1 MYRIHFI
8 FLLLAFISNA
18 KAQSHNEHDSDVWIG
33 KAMLSDPF
41 KNVSSIAKASKKQW
55 IVGGSLTALSL
66 SSFAIDKDV
75 FHENTKLISSNQWIE
90 DYARINGVAS
100 YPLLAGLPVGLWIGG
115 LVSKNQRL
123 SNNAIVSG
131 LALYNTAVPVL
142 ALKMLTGRVRPE
154 NFVNVDLYGPSLE
167 HWSFPSM
174 HAAGAW
180 SLASCY
186 STLYPEKKW
195 ISIVG
200 YSGAALISSAR
211 VMGNKH
217 WVSDVLV
224 GSLMGYAIG
233 RITAKRHKNTYFRL
247 LPSRKRKNN

>member
-8 FLLLAFISNA
+8 FLLLTLISTA
-18 KAQSHNEHDSDVWIG
+18 KAQSDSSALADIWIG
-33 KAMLSDPF
+33 KAMFSDPF
-41 KNVSSIAKASKKQW
+41 KNMSSIAKANKKQW
-55 IVGGSLTALSL
+55 IIGGSLTALTL
-66 SSFAIDKDV
+66 SSFAWDKDI
-75 FHENTKLISSNQWIE
+75 FRENAKLISKNHWIE
-90 DYARINGVAS
+90 DYAIINGVAS
-100 YPLLAGLPVGLWIGG
+100 YPLLAGLPIGLWIGG
-115 LVSKNQRL
+115 IVSKNQRH

-154 NFVNVDLYGPSLE
+154 NYTGIDLYGPSLE

-195 ISIVG
+195 VSIVS

-211 VMGNKH
+211 VLGNKH
-217 WVSDVLV
+217 WTSDVLI

-233 RITAKRHKNTYFRL
+233 RITAKRHKNTRFHL
-247 LPSRKRKNN
+247 LPTHKRKK

>member
-8 FLLLAFISNA
+8 FLLLSLISTA
-18 KAQSHNEHDSDVWIG
+18 KAQSDSSVLTDIWIG
-33 KAMLSDPF
+33 KAMLSDPTI
-41 KNVSSIAKASKKQW
+41 NTSAILKANKKQW
-55 IVGGSLTALSL
+55 IIGGSLTAIAL
-66 SSFAIDKDV
+66 SSFAWDKNI
-75 FHENTKLISSNQWIE
+75 FSENAKLISNNHWIE
-90 DYARINGVAS
+90 DYARINGVAA
-100 YPLLAGLPVGLWIGG
+100 YPLLAGLPIGLWIGG
-115 LVSKNQRL
+115 IVSKNKRH

-154 NFVNVDLYGPSLE
+154 NYMHVDLYGPSLE

-195 ISIVG
+195 VSIVG

-211 VMGNKH
+211 VLGNKH
-217 WVSDVLV
+217 WTSDVLV
-224 GSLMGYAIG
+224 GSLMGFAIG
-233 RITAKRHKNTYFRL
+233 RITAKRHKNTRFRL
-247 LPSRKRKNN
+247 LPSHKRKK